1 MGNLAVGNK
10 TALTDNDAFDK
21 NSVCG
26 ECRVKGADDR
36 MKLITVSYFI
46 FFERPLFALSHAE

>member
-1 MGNLAVGNK
+1 MGGLAEGNK

-26 ECRVKGADDR
+26 KCRVK
-36 MKLITVSYFI
+36 
-46 FFERPLFALSHAE
+46 